1 MPHTFPP
8 RRIRSGEPADPD
20 VFNETFQAVAG
31 KLSGKLGEQ
40 DIDAA
45 TLKAN
50 VSVVDEGYYD
60 AHHIVKAS
68 DPYWIGSTT
77 WVSNYFLT
85 PEDPY
90 APLQDNASWQPILDN
105 GSDDVLELN
114 ITSTEDT
121 LVIFAQAQY
130 IGHVYED
137 RGTPPSLGDP
147 LRMQFALQVDGVT
160 LDDTATGAL
169 FYPDTPPQQWYR
181 AEAATSTD
189 EFDYRHIQYIQN
201 TVGMNNASNAT
212 RIIRA
217 LPVADGTHNVRL
229 VYRRVPRNNY
239 GVDNDGKGVQAVAFN
254 RRLFVL
260 RIKGNSSYAGGAPSV
275 EVAAVE
281 DGQTLS
287 LSNVFTNSL
296 ESMRQTTNALL
307 PANIER
313 SALRNEHLPS
323 LVYGSD
329 VAYIAPAS
337 SVPVT
342 FVAFSAYPG
351 YGVDG
356 VGWTTANNGVGTNLE
371 ITNGSAGWNLSTN
384 PGTLVVLANIQ
395 LWKVNFAATEDID
408 CIAIA
413 TLAFTNSL
421 GTRTVLGECEVYVNG
436 HNPNPVVTGMEPIG
450 DDIPLMW
457 VVDSASLSANDKQIS
472 KIEVLI
478 SRWDAS
484 AAHVANNVEV
494 RTQRGMI
501 TSFVLRDVHP

>member
-8 RRIRSGEPADPD
+8 RRIRDGEPVDPD

-45 TLKAN
+45 SLKAN
-50 VSVVDEGYYD
+50 VVVVDEGYYD

-68 DPYWIGSTT
+68 DPYWVASASWIVAYIG
-77 WVSNYFLT
+77 V
-85 PEDPY
+85 PQDPF
-90 APLQDNASWQPILDN
+90 ANLSDNASWQPLTDY
-105 GSDDVLELN
+105 GTSDELALTF
-114 ITSTEDT
+114 TSTEDT
-121 LVIFAQAQY
+121 LIIFSQVQY
-130 IGHVYED
+130 VAYNYGNPADY
-137 RGTPPSLGDP
+137 PSVGDP
-147 LRMQFALQVDGVT
+147 LRLQFALQVDGVT
-160 LDDTATGAL
+160 LDDTATGAF
-169 FYPDTPPQQWYR
+169 FYPDPPPQQWYR
-181 AEAATSTD
+181 AEAATGS
-189 EFDYRHIQYIQN
+189 FDYRHIQYIQN

-212 RIIRA
+212 RLIRA
-217 LPVADGTHNVRL
+217 IDVADGTHTVRL
-229 VYRRVPRNNY
+229 VYRRIPRNNFE
-239 GVDNDGKGVQAVAFN
+239 VDNDGAGVTATAFN

-260 RIKGNSSYAGGAPSV
+260 RIKGNSSYTGGVPNV

-281 DGQTLS
+281 DGQVLTLG
-287 LSNVFTNSL
+287 NVFTDSL

-307 PANIER
+307 PENIER
-313 SALRNEHLPS
+313 NALRNEHLPS

-329 VAYIAPAS
+329 VAYIAPANS
-337 SVPVT
+337 IPVA

-356 VGWTTANNGVGTNLE
+356 LGWRTANDGVGTNLQ
-371 ITNGSAGWNLSTN
+371 ITNGGAGWNLSTN

-436 HNPNPVVTGMEPIG
+436 HNPNPVITGMEPIG

-457 VVDSASLSANDKQIS
+457 VVDSDSLSANDKQIS

-484 AAHVANNVEV
+484 AAHVANNVQV

-501 TSFVLRDVHP
+501 TAFVLRDVHP